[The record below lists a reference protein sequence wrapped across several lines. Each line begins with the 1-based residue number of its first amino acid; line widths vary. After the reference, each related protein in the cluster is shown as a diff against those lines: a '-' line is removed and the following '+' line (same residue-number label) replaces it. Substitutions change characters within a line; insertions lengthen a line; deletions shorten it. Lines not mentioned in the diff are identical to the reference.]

1 MKIII
6 CQFECDNMC
15 QQTEAK
21 EVLFCKLTP
30 LGDVVKLS
38 ANMSCQAN
46 VDGVQQQ
53 NVTRVCAVN
62 VDGSTK
68 CNETL

>member
-1 MKIII
+1 
-6 CQFECDNMC
+6 MC

-21 EVLFCKLTP
+21 EVLLSKLTP
-30 LGDVVKLS
+30 LGVVKLS